1 MATARIAMD
10 GPMPSLIV
18 GLGNPGAQ
26 YTRTRHNVGFM
37 TVDLLAREAGVDRWS
52 SECRSLVSRADIA
65 GRQVILAK
73 PLTYMNLSG
82 LALQMLLSEHAL
94 QLKDAVLI
102 VDDFNLPFGK
112 IRLRAGGSAG
122 GHHGLESV
130 IRALASEEFL
140 RVRLGIGEEN
150 APADKA
156 DFVLSEFPPGRETEL
171 SDMIHRACAAVK
183 MLLSDGASKAMSA
196 FNA

>member
-52 SECRSLVSRADIA
+52 SECLSLVSRADIA

-156 DFVLSEFPPGRETEL
+156 EFVLSEFPPGRETEL